1 LEGAF
6 LAKRDIGNDVERLE
20 LVRSH
25 ISGGFYNRRDIVEAT
40 ASAVIRSQA
49 LHIILDR
56 YEIDHSR
63 GRKFMVEEPRISE
76 IRRRIDEGFYDD
88 PNHLAELV
96 EKLIK
101 KFGLE

>member
-1 LEGAF
+1 LIERK
-6 LAKRDIGNDVERLE
+6 LGNDKERLE

-49 LHIILDR
+49 LHILLDR
-56 YEIDHSR
+56 YELDHPQV
-63 GRKFMVEEPRISE
+63 GKFMTENPKITE
-76 IRRRIDEGFYDD
+76 IRRKIDDGYYDD

>member
-1 LEGAF
+1 MSSQRENHDEG
-6 LAKRDIGNDVERLE
+6 RLE

-25 ISGGFYNRRDIVEAT
+25 VCGGFYDRRDIVEAT

-49 LHIILDR
+49 LHILLDR
-56 YEIDHSR
+56 YELDHP
-63 GRKFMVEEPRISE
+63 GKEPVKNPKLDE
-76 IRRRIDEGFYDD
+76 IRRKIDNGYYDD

-101 KFGLE
+101 KFDLE